1 MQLLVARSGVMRPGA
16 SRDFCATAGA
26 AKIQSA
32 ATSKN
37 ARMER
42 KRWSEMTNAE
52 TASASALDR
61 MLLLQAAPG
70 KGAPENSDAPVDTGA
85 SRLERRGEAYRGV
98 SRAHGYAPDARASGA
113 GQVLCANG
121 ANTQAAR
128 CERAQNKVAAM
139 REGGLKNHAASPA
152 LGVTFTKATPQCSAQ

>member
-1 MQLLVARSGVMRPGA
+1 MSSGRIALTRTRTVATGMACAVRTGRPGGAARRGRHNDSSARGRQASSVSAAQTGVPALPMQLLVARSGVMRPGA

-70 KGAPENSDAPVDTGA
+70 KGAPENSDAPVDRGA
-85 SRLERRGEAYRGV
+85 ARPERRGEAYR
-98 SRAHGYAPDARASGA
+98 
-113 GQVLCANG
+113 
-121 ANTQAAR
+121 
-128 CERAQNKVAAM
+128 
-139 REGGLKNHAASPA
+139 
-152 LGVTFTKATPQCSAQ
+152 